1 MINASGSVAMVP
13 QMYSHD
19 YQVRVSAATLMG
31 IAFDHLYTVQDA
43 AVLDDAIA
51 GRIAGRR
58 AGFTEWQGVCGRT
71 VVSLA
76 WDWVEL
82 SDGFI
87 RPLDSV
93 APRSNL
99 KLIDARGYDLAADTT
114 AASFWLRINAL
125 DWHGSVGKALAPVA
139 SGP

>member
-1 MINASGSVAMVP
+1 MINASGSVAMLP

-19 YQVRVSAATLMG
+19 YQVRVNAATLMG
-31 IAFDHLYTVQDA
+31 IAFEHLYTIQDA
-43 AVLDDAIA
+43 AVLNDAIA
-51 GRIAGRR
+51 CRIAGRR
-58 AGFTEWQGVCGRT
+58 AGFTEWQGLCGRT

-87 RPLDSV
+87 RPIDPV

-99 KLIDARGYDLAADTT
+99 KLIDARGYDLAAET
-114 AASFWLRINAL
+114 AAASLWLRINAL
-125 DWHGSVGKALAPVA
+125 DWHGSVGKALAP
-139 SGP
+139 GGQCL